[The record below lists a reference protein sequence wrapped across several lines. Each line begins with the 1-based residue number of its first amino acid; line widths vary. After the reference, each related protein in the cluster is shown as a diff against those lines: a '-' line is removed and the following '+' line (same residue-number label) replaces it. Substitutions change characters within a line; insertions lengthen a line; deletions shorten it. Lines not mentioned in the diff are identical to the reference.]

1 MLGWEFFVI
10 RQSNSAL
17 AEGTQEGALLAS
29 WRTGLGGTRWLQ
41 DLVEAGVAT
50 DLGGN
55 GGYPWRFAVPAH
67 AVVAALAQGPPKY
80 TGPPIFGHDY
90 VLPGGWTGEAKI
102 DLARLR
108 SLDPSE
114 ILLVEAWDQS

>member
-17 AEGTQEGALLAS
+17 AEGMREGSLLAS
-29 WRTGLGGTRWLQ
+29 WRAGLGGTQWLY
-41 DLVEAGVAT
+41 DLVESGVAT

-55 GGYPWRFAVPAH
+55 GYPCRYEVPAH
-67 AVVAALAQGPPKY
+67 ALVAALAQGPPKH
-80 TGPPIFGHDY
+80 TGPPIFGSDY
-90 VLPGGWTGEAKI
+90 ALPGGWTGQAKI

-108 SLDPSE
+108 SLDPNE